1 MTPHRRR
8 VVITGLGPISTYGI
22 GIQPLWEGM
31 LSGRSGI
38 RTIETF
44 DASGFDCPVGA
55 QLASDQF
62 DVRKLVPKTYRKA
75 TKVMARDIALAV
87 GAAASATNDA
97 GLVTSASDTDA
108 DPTIPAGR
116 TGCHIGAGLI
126 ATDVDELSL
135 ALTSSSD
142 ADGEFDISAWGDGGM
157 TNLTPLWL
165 LKYLPNMLACHVTII
180 HDCQGPS
187 NTITCAEA
195 SSGLSIGESMRVISR
210 GHADVCL
217 SGGAE
222 CKLNPMGILRQQ
234 FAGRLAKLEPAD
246 DPALLVRPY
255 SEEARGSVLGEG
267 GGILILEALESA
279 RERGARPVAEIAGFS
294 ASQASC
300 SDTVGLV
307 YDEDDTSVESAI
319 NNALKSAGCSPGDI
333 DAVLPLGSGIPHM
346 DAVDARAIHAVFGE
360 RAGSV
365 PIITFVPNVGLCG
378 AGTGAIATALAAK
391 CLDEQMLPARVGIEG
406 ALTSGL
412 DAGPIAARPAKLGA
426 ILVFTTSMGGQ
437 NTALVLRRYDDGGE
451 AS

>member
-8 VVITGLGPISTYGI
+8 VVITGLGPITTYGI

-31 LSGRSGI
+31 LSGSSGI
-38 RTIETF
+38 RPIERF
-44 DASGFDCPVGA
+44 DASGFECPVGA
-55 QLASDQF
+55 ELASDQF

-87 GAAASATNDA
+87 GAAASAVEDA
-97 GLVTSASDTDA
+97 GLVTSASDGDA
-108 DPTIPAGR
+108 EPTIPAGR

-135 ALTSSSD
+135 ALTSSAD

-210 GHADVCL
+210 GHADICL

-234 FAGRLAKLEPAD
+234 FAGRLAKLEPED
-246 DPALLVRPY
+246 DPALLVRPF
-255 SEEARGSVLGEG
+255 SDEARGSVLGEG
-267 GGILILEALESA
+267 GGILIIEALDSA
-279 RERGARPVAEIAGFS
+279 RARGASPVAEIAGFS
-294 ASQASC
+294 ASQAAC
-300 SDTVGLV
+300 SDTVGLI
-307 YDEDDTSVESAI
+307 YDEEDISVECAIRRALDSAE
-319 NNALKSAGCSPGDI
+319 CTPEDI

-346 DAVDARAIHAVFGE
+346 DAVDARAIRAVFGE

-365 PIITFVPNVGLCG
+365 PVITCVPNVGLCG

-391 CLDEQMLPARVGIEG
+391 CLAEQMLPARVGVEG
-406 ALTSGL
+406 VATSGL
-412 DAGPIAARPAKLGA
+412 DAGPAPARAAELGA

-437 NTALVLRRYDDGGE
+437 NTAMVLRRYDGGE
-451 AS
+451 TS

>member
-135 ALTSSSD
+135 ALTFSSD

-180 HDCQGPS
+180 HDCQGLPTPS
-187 NTITCAEA
+187 P
-195 SSGLSIGESMRVISR
+195 V
-210 GHADVCL
+210 
-217 SGGAE
+217 
-222 CKLNPMGILRQQ
+222 P
-234 FAGRLAKLEPAD
+234 
-246 DPALLVRPY
+246 RP
-255 SEEARGSVLGEG
+255 
-267 GGILILEALESA
+267 
-279 RERGARPVAEIAGFS
+279 PVVS
-294 ASQASC
+294 ASASPC
-300 SDTVGLV
+300 
-307 YDEDDTSVESAI
+307 A
-319 NNALKSAGCSPGDI
+319 
-333 DAVLPLGSGIPHM
+333 
-346 DAVDARAIHAVFGE
+346 
-360 RAGSV
+360 
-365 PIITFVPNVGLCG
+365 
-378 AGTGAIATALAAK
+378 
-391 CLDEQMLPARVGIEG
+391 
-406 ALTSGL
+406 
-412 DAGPIAARPAKLGA
+412 
-426 ILVFTTSMGGQ
+426 
-437 NTALVLRRYDDGGE
+437 
-451 AS
+451 